1 MATPIP
7 QRGAHF
13 IRTARAVGKYARQ
26 SVHLQLRWNQVTSW
40 LATYSVNMEER
51 GYLAMNIERVELQ
64 RLHMP
69 FKASFEASFGRM
81 AKRDLVL
88 VSVYSGDGHVGYGES
103 TSMPYPLYNE
113 ETTET
118 VWYMLEKFLIPKLLT
133 ADISAPEEVAELF
146 APIRRNNMAKAALE
160 GAVWDLYCKQK
171 GISLAAGLGGSKQK
185 IDVGVSIGIEP
196 TVDLLLKK
204 VEGFI
209 NEGYKK
215 IKVKVK
221 PGFDV
226 EPMRAIRKTFG
237 PDVPLMADANS
248 AYTLDHI
255 DTLKELDE
263 FNLIMIEQPLA
274 HDDIIDHAK
283 LQKELKTPICLDES
297 IHTVEDARKA
307 IELGSCGIINI
318 KIGRVGGLTESKRIH
333 DLCQKH
339 NIPVWCGG
347 MFETGVGR
355 AHNIAITSLPNFTI
369 PGDTSA
375 SNRYWVEDIVEP
387 EVVLVEPG
395 ILAVPSEAGIGYALK
410 PESVKKFLVHEQSY
424 SKQSLAHVE

>member
-1 MATPIP
+1 M
-7 QRGAHF
+7 H
-13 IRTARAVGKYARQ
+13 
-26 SVHLQLRWNQVTSW
+26 
-40 LATYSVNMEER
+40 
-51 GYLAMNIERVELQ
+51 IERVELQ

-81 AKRDLVL
+81 SIRDLVL
-88 VSVYSGDGHVGYGES
+88 VSVYSSDGTVGYGES
-103 TSMPYPLYNE
+103 TSMALPLYNE

-118 VWYMLEKFLIPKLLT
+118 VWYMLEQFLIPRLL
-133 ADISAPEEVAELF
+133 AAKISSPEEVAELF

-160 GAVWDLYCKQK
+160 GAVWDLYCKQQ
-171 GISLAAGLGGSKQK
+171 GISLAAGLGGQKQA
-185 IDVGVSIGIEP
+185 IEVGVSIGIEP
-196 TVDLLLKK
+196 TVDLLLNK
-204 VEGFI
+204 VEGFLSQ
-209 NEGYKK
+209 GYKK

-221 PGFDV
+221 PGFDI
-226 EPMRAIRKTFG
+226 EPMRAIRKQFG

-248 AYTLDHI
+248 AYTLDQI
-255 DTLKELDE
+255 DILKELDQ
-263 FNLIMIEQPLA
+263 FGLIMIEQPLE

-297 IHTVEDARKA
+297 IHSLDDARKA

-318 KIGRVGGLTESKRIH
+318 KVGRVGGLTESKKIH
-333 DLCQKH
+333 DFCQTQG
-339 NIPVWCGG
+339 IPVWCGG

-375 SNRYWVEDIVEP
+375 SDRYWTEDIVDP

-395 ILAVPSEAGIGYALK
+395 MLAVPTEPGIGYSLK
-410 PESVKKFLVHEQSY
+410 PDSVKKFLVRQESY
-424 SKQSLAHVE
+424 SKQTVASAD